1 MSLTVGDT
9 SNFSGKIYAQSA
21 ELAGPTSLAPKSM
34 SNGTTTYTVLST
46 DSFLVFDTNSMIVG
60 GRTIDL
66 PSEPNGMLLR
76 VANVLGSN
84 SKKITI
90 SNPVNG
96 STDFK
101 IFNNEIAEFYLYDG
115 NWVLTSL
122 FYKENVVFNSN
133 NSLVITDET
142 TVVSSP
148 ASPSV
153 WTHTLPSVDDFST
166 NKTLNIKNIGTGS
179 ITVNTAALSETMDGV
194 TSITL
199 TAKKSAILRTIYDSG
214 SSTYKWYLIQ

>member
-9 SNFSGKIYAQSA
+9 SVFSGKIYAQSA
-21 ELAGPTSLAPKSM
+21 ELAGPTSLTPKSM
-34 SNGTTTYTVLST
+34 SNGTTPYTVLST

-90 SNPVNG
+90 SNTVNG

-115 NWVLTSL
+115 NWVLINL
-122 FYKENVVFNSN
+122 FYKENIVFNLN
-133 NSLVITDET
+133 TTLVISDET
-142 TVVSSP
+142 TVVSNTPLQS
-148 ASPSV
+148 S
-153 WTHTLPSVDDFST
+153 WTHTLPSADDFSP
-166 NKTLNIKNIGTGS
+166 NKTLNIKNIGSGS
-179 ITVNTAALSETMDGV
+179 LTVTPAGSDTIDNSSS
-194 TSITL
+194 SIPL
-199 TAKKSAILRTIYDSG
+199 TAKKSATLKTIYDSG
-214 SSTYKWYLIQ
+214 SSTYKWYLI

>member
-9 SNFSGKIYAQSA
+9 SVFSGKIYAQSA

-46 DSFLVFDTNSMIVG
+46 DSFLVFDTNSMVVG
-60 GRTIDL
+60 GRTITL

-101 IFNNEIAEFYLYDG
+101 IFNNEIAEFYLYDS
-115 NWVLTSL
+115 NWVLTNL
-122 FYKENVVFNSN
+122 FYKENIVFSSDS
-133 NSLVITDET
+133 SLVIVDET
-142 TVVSSP
+142 TVVSNP
-148 ASPSV
+148 ATSSF
-153 WTHTLPSVDDFST
+153 WTHTLPSADDFSP
-166 NKTLNIKNIGTGS
+166 NKALNIKNIGNGT
-179 ITVNTAALSETMDGV
+179 ITVSAAGSDTIDNSPTLSL
-194 TSITL
+194 TS
-199 TAKKSAILRTIYDSG
+199 KKSATLRTIYDS
-214 SSTYKWYLIQ
+214 STSLYKWYIL